1 MKNWY
6 SYPDP
11 LWNRIWIHV
20 FQMWIR
26 GSGSTITERW
36 IRGSGSTF
44 SKCGSEDPDP
54 DPLSRKGGSED
65 PDPLFPNVDLRLRI
79 RIRIHVKMRWIRNA
93 DQMITL
99 EKLYYELY
107 MKMKHLYFIP
117 FFVADSNV
125 ALTWSSRS
133 FCPYCGPRPGGPTP
147 SYRPRL
153 TSSLQVRRD
162 GRTHRVSNIVSSI
175 K

>member
-1 MKNWY
+1 MN
-6 SYPDP
+6 
-11 LWNRIWIHV
+11 
-20 FQMWIR
+20 
-26 GSGSTITERW
+26 
-36 IRGSGSTF
+36 
-44 SKCGSEDPDP
+44 
-54 DPLSRKGGSED
+54 
-65 PDPLFPNVDLRLRI
+65 
-79 RIRIHVKMRWIRNA
+79 
-93 DQMITL
+93 
-99 EKLYYELY
+99 Y

-133 FCPYCGPRPGGPTP
+133 FCPCCGPRPGGPTP

-175 K
+175 KWSYINSNKDHGSLCIMYDVVGEEVSYWNGKRAQKKEREREREREREKAVTWFLVLKAKLQMWHLNICSLWFLDMCDSRSES